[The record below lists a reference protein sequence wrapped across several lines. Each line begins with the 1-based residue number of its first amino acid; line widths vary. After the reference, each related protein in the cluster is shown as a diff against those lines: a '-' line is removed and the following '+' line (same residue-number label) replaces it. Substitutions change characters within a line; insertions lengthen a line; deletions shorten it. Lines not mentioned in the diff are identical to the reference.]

1 MKPINT
7 MNIAE
12 WHGLFK
18 LRTATLADHTRN
30 PSFVKEA
37 MASINQIKP
46 ALSSGRDALFTL
58 HAHLY
63 VLGLLLNRTP
73 NAAPQPGAFIGF
85 HTHAAISDVGEA
97 LEHLFENKPEIAD
110 EPAYWPLIEETV
122 GYLRSLMLTDSGTK
136 PYFTEWYLRLWRC
149 WISPYQGD
157 ASRFAD
163 ELRQLQSAPAVL
175 GPALS
180 EYPWLLAQSWL
191 CFYLKRDEEAQAYL
205 IELNKRSAVRP
216 EDLFPMLEMLQ
227 TGEDW
232 QRLKGWLVA
241 AAPLVESARLNNLK
255 SFYQYW
261 DGVIA
266 HIPQAEQLMWE
277 PLVQMLPY
285 TNTIYEEKLLHFAKW
300 QQWIDFQISKGS
312 EPLDYRVGVLA
323 PIEKETPE
331 LLLPFFHQAAER
343 YVLLKNRHGYKMAVK
358 LLKRLSKL
366 YKKMKNEERWETYI
380 TAFAARNSRLR
391 ALQEELRKGKLI
403 P

>member
-7 MNIAE
+7 MNITE
-12 WHGLFK
+12 WHELFK
-18 LRTATLADHTRN
+18 LRTASLAEQTRN

-37 MASINQIKP
+37 LASIDQVKP
-46 ALSSGRDALFTL
+46 ALSSGRDVLFTL

-63 VLGLLLNRTP
+63 VLSLLLNRTP

-85 HTHAAISDVGEA
+85 HTHVAISDVEKA
-97 LEHLFENKPEIAD
+97 LDHLFENKPEPAE
-110 EPAYWPLIEETV
+110 EPACLPLIEETLD
-122 GYLRSLMLTDSGTK
+122 YLRSLMLTELGSR

-149 WISPYQGD
+149 WISPYQG
-157 ASRFAD
+157 AKNRFAD
-163 ELRQLQSAPAVL
+163 ELHRLQTAPNVL
-175 GPALS
+175 GSALS
-180 EYPWLLAQSWL
+180 EYPWLIAQSWL
-191 CFYLKRDEEAQAYL
+191 CFYLKRDEDAQAYL
-205 IELNKRSAVRP
+205 IELNKSSAVRP
-216 EDLFPMLEMLQ
+216 ENLFPILEILQ
-227 TGEDW
+227 RDEDW

-241 AAPLVESARLNNLK
+241 ANPLMESQRLDSLK

-266 HIPQAEQLMWE
+266 HIPQAEQQMWE
-277 PLVQMLPY
+277 PLIQMLPY
-285 TNTIYEEKLLHFAKW
+285 TNTIYEDKLLHLAKW
-300 QQWIDFQISKGS
+300 QQWIDYQISTGS

-343 YVLLKNRHGYKMAVK
+343 YVSLKNRHGYKMAVK

-366 YKKMKNEERWETYI
+366 YKKMKNEERWESYI